1 MSKFFPFSGFLIES
15 LGFFE
20 SERESRSVCPIL
32 CYPTDCSLRNS
43 PGQNSAVGSLSLLQE
58 IFPTQGLN
66 PGLPHY
72 RQIFY
77 QLSHKGSPRIL
88 EWPIPSP
95 GDPPKPGIKWVRGIE
110 LGSRALSAN
119 FLPTELSGKPFILD
133 IIPVSPRL
141 LQQNTTDRMV

>member
-1 MSKFFPFSGFLIES
+1 MFTIFSNSSWPFVCFVSSSKQKCLCPNFSPFQSFLLSHWGS
-15 LGFFE
+15 LKVKE
-20 SERESRSVCPIL
+20 KVAQLCPIL

-43 PGQNSAVGSLSLLQE
+43 PGQNSAVGSLSFLQE

-110 LGSRALSAN
+110 LGSRAL
-119 FLPTELSGKPFILD
+119 
-133 IIPVSPRL
+133 
-141 LQQNTTDRMV
+141 